1 MAASFCS
8 RCGKPVPA
16 GAAACPACGSPV
28 AAGAPP
34 AAVRVPTPGLPR
46 NCVNCH
52 TQMRAM
58 GQVNLRTT
66 AWVTAMDEWSGA
78 TPQFADTLHPFSL
91 YYCPQCGKF
100 DLYYPGT

>member
-1 MAASFCS
+1 VAT
-8 RCGKPVPA
+8 
-16 GAAACPACGSPV
+16 GAAPIPARATSP
-28 AAGAPP
+28 
-34 AAVRVPTPGLPR
+34 TMPR
-46 NCVNCH
+46 GCVNCH

-66 AWVTAMDEWSGA
+66 GWVAGPDPYSG
-78 TPQFADTLHPFSL
+78 TTSQFAEMLHPFSL